1 MIQLNEDYFVVEAQ
15 DQDHIKDGYS
25 IVGEINL
32 HQDIPIL
39 KTPILGLHLGVV
51 NLLNEKGIILKERTK
66 YLLLTVKGWKKY
78 ESKNTK

>member
-1 MIQLNEDYFVVEAQ
+1 MIQLNENYFIVEA
-15 DQDHIKDGYS
+15 QDHIKDGYS

-66 YLLLTVKGWKKY
+66 YLLLKKM
-78 ESKNTK
+78 